1 MGGYVFSMCLKL
13 KSVTIGTGLTAI
25 EDGTFYNCTDLA
37 IVNIG
42 KNVSRI
48 GNSAFY
54 YCDLKTIE
62 IPEGVTTIGD
72 GAFAECYKLTS
83 VTIPNSVITIGSS
96 AFSYCYKLSSVTIP
110 NSVTT
115 IGASAFSW
123 CETLTSIEIPSS
135 VTSIGSTLFE
145 GCKVLATITVAPEN
159 SYYDSREDCN
169 AIIETATNT
178 LIATCNNSVIP
189 CNVTS
194 IGMFA
199 FTGCTKLTSV
209 TIPQS
214 VTSIGVFAFLYC
226 EGLTSITSLIPAE
239 KLFEVGSYEF
249 YGVDKTNCTLYV
261 PKGAKSTYETTGG
274 WSEFANIVETD
285 LSGIEDGEISTAE
298 IKIMLGDGIEVS
310 KYYGTLRIV
319 NLSGQVIKDV
329 VVNGSVKLNLPK
341 GVYIVVTD
349 NNSQKVIL

>member
-1 MGGYVFSMCLKL
+1 MVIGD
-13 KSVTIGTGLTAI
+13 SVTSIEYGAFPNCTGLA
-25 EDGTFYNCTDLA
+25 
-37 IVNIG
+37 
-42 KNVSRI
+42 
-48 GNSAFY
+48 
-54 YCDLKTIE
+54 TIE
-62 IPEGVTTIGD
+62 IP
-72 GAFAECYKLTS
+72 
-83 VTIPNSVITIGSS
+83 N
-96 AFSYCYKLSSVTIP
+96 
-110 NSVTT
+110 
-115 IGASAFSW
+115 
-123 CETLTSIEIPSS
+123 S

-159 SYYDSREDCN
+159 SYYDSREGCN

-199 FTGCTKLTSV
+199 FTRCTKLTSV

-214 VTSIGVFAFLYC
+214 VTSIGMFAFPYC
-226 EGLTSITSLIPAE
+226 VGLTSITSLIPAE

-249 YGVDKTNCTLYV
+249 LGVDKTNCILYV
-261 PKGAKSTYETTGG
+261 SKGAKSTYETTGG

-285 LSGIEDGEISTAE
+285 LSGIEDSEIPTAE
-298 IKIMLGDGIEVS
+298 VKIMVGDGIEVN

-329 VVNGSVKLNLPK
+329 VVNGSVKLNLSK